1 MLCPK
6 CNVEMTIRTAL
17 RVTGDTSADE
27 ATRVFLVQ
35 RFFCRNKACAGY
47 GAEQARVEHEM
58 ETGVPETVPAEEPGA

>member
-35 RFFCRNKACAGY
+35 RFFCRTKACAGV
-47 GAEQARVEHEM
+47 GAEQARVEPAREP
-58 ETGVPETVPAEEPGA
+58 GVPEMGPAEEPGA